1 MYEFWYD
8 YVKPKHAEK
17 VKLCYMDTD
26 IFFLYVK
33 TGNIYKHKAEDIVT
47 KFNTSSYELDRSLL
61 KGKNKKSNWINE
73 KWIRWINH
81 KKIFR
86 LGAKTYTYLID

>member
-1 MYEFWYD
+1 
-8 YVKPKHAEK
+8 
-17 VKLCYMDTD
+17 MDTD

-73 KWIRWINH
+73 K
-81 KKIFR
+81 
-86 LGAKTYTYLID
+86 